1 MDLKKIKKIAIIGA
15 TTNKEKYGNIVLRDL
30 KKKGFD
36 VVPVTPKYEEVE
48 GIKTVKNIKD
58 LPKDTDLLVFIVPP
72 KVGLEITKEALNFGF
87 KNLWY
92 QPGAYS
98 EDIDKYLKSNDIEAV
113 HGSCIMVETNNIYK
127 K

>member
-15 TTNKEKYGNIVLRDL
+15 TTNKEKYGYIVLRDL

-48 GIKTVKNIKD
+48 EIKTVKNIKD
-58 LPKDTDLLVFIVPP
+58 LPKDTDHLVFIVPP
-72 KVGLEITKEALNFGF
+72 KVGLETTKEALIYGF

-98 EDIDKYLKSNDIEAV
+98 EDIDRYLKKNNIEAI
-113 HGSCIMVETNNIYK
+113 HDLCIMVETNNI
-127 K
+127 